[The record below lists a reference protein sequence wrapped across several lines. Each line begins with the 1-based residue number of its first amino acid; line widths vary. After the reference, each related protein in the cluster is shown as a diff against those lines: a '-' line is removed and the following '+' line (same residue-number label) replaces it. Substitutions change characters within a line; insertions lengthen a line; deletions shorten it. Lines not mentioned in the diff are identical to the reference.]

1 MIKLA
6 TLFSGVGAIE
16 EAFIKQKI
24 EYKIIFAADNGEREI
39 KSTAEEIREQTK
51 GMSLKEKN
59 KYIEELYLR
68 ESKKE
73 NFMQKQYLA
82 NFDVPEGHYYQDVRF
97 LDGSIYQEEQI
108 DLLVGGSPCQSF
120 SVIGKRG
127 GLEDT
132 RGTLFYEYARIVK
145 ECQPKAFIYENVLGM
160 LNHDKGKTWETINNV
175 FQSLNYNI
183 KLFKLDAK
191 NYGIPQDRRRIFVVG
206 SKIENKMD
214 IPTELDL
221 NTTIS
226 DYLEDII
233 PVKYYLGRKGFEFV
247 TNPFYFNRAKV
258 NDEIMMCQ
266 KANQQFNW
274 NGDFRFEPLD
284 EKRHTP
290 EILERA
296 YVGEYKGETGVT
308 RQLTPRECFRLMGF
322 NDDYKIVVHDTMA
335 WRQAG
340 NAIVVNVLEAIINE
354 MRNKGILK
362 C

>member
-24 EYKIIFAADNGEREI
+24 EHKIVFAADNGERELL
-39 KSTAEEIREQTK
+39 TPAEEIFKVIRSMDLIQ
-51 GMSLKEKN
+51 KN
-59 KYIEELYLR
+59 NYIEELYR
-68 ESKKE
+68 EESKKE

-82 NFDVPEGHYYQDVRF
+82 NFSVPTGHYYQDVRF
-97 LDGSIYQEEQI
+97 LDGKVYQQEHI

-160 LNHDKGKTWETINNV
+160 LNHDKGKTWATINNV
-175 FQSLNYNI
+175 FQSLNYDI
-183 KLFKLDAK
+183 KLFILNAK

-206 SKIENKMD
+206 SKEKNEMEVPKEIN
-214 IPTELDL
+214 L
-221 NTTIS
+221 TTSIS
-226 DYLEDII
+226 DYVEETV
-233 PVKYYLGRKGFEFV
+233 PAKYYLGRKGFEFV

-258 NDEIMMCQ
+258 NGTIMMCQ

-274 NGDFRFEPLD
+274 NGDFRFEVLD
-284 EKRHTP
+284 YTKHTP
-290 EILERA
+290 DILERA
-296 YVGEYKGETGVT
+296 YIGEYKGEMGVI

-322 NDDYKIVVHDTMA
+322 DDDYKIVVHDTMA

-340 NAIVVNVLEAIINE
+340 NAIVVNVLEAIIKE
-354 MRNKGILK
+354 MSDKGTLK

>member
-1 MIKLA
+1 MIRIG

-16 EAFIKQKI
+16 EALRKQKI
-24 EYKIIFAADNGEREI
+24 EYEIVFVADNGEREL
-39 KSTAEEIREQTK
+39 KTSADEIREKIST
-51 GMSLKEKN
+51 MSLTEKN
-59 KYIEELYLR
+59 KFIEELYLNETKR
-68 ESKKE
+68 E

-82 NFDVPEGHYYQDVRF
+82 NFEVPEGHYYQDVRF
-97 LDGSIYQEEQI
+97 LDGTIYKNSEI

-120 SVIGKRG
+120 SIIGKRG

-132 RGTLFYEYARIVK
+132 RGTLFYEYARIVQ
-145 ECQPKAFIYENVLGM
+145 ECQPKTFIYENVLGM
-160 LNHDKGKTWETINNV
+160 LNHDKGRTWETINDV

-183 KLFKLDAK
+183 KLFKLNAK
-191 NYGIPQDRRRIFVVG
+191 NYGIPQDRKRIFVVG
-206 SKIENKMD
+206 TKVDNNME
-214 IPTELDL
+214 IPAEVELQ
-221 NTTIS
+221 TTIA
-226 DYLEDII
+226 DYLEDVI
-233 PVKYYLGRKGFEFV
+233 PTKYYLGKKGFEFV
-247 TNPFYFNRAKV
+247 TNPFYYNRAKV
-258 NDEIMMCQ
+258 NGDVMMCQ

-284 EKRHTP
+284 PQRHTP
-290 EILERA
+290 EVLQRA
-296 YVGEYKGETGVT
+296 YVGEYHGERGVT

-354 MRNKGILK
+354 MRNKGILQ

>member
-24 EYKIIFAADNGEREI
+24 EYKIVFAADNGEREI

-51 GMSLKEKN
+51 GMSLQEKN
-59 KYIEELYLR
+59 KYIEELYLK
-68 ESKKE
+68 ESRKE

-97 LDGSIYQEEQI
+97 LDGTMYKDEQI

-214 IPTELDL
+214 IPAELDL
-221 NTTIS
+221 NTTIA
-226 DYLEDII
+226 DYLEDVI
-233 PVKYYLGRKGFEFV
+233 PVKYYLGRKGFKFV

-258 NDEIMMCQ
+258 NGEIMMCQ

-284 EKRHTP
+284 SNRHTP

-296 YVGEYKGETGVT
+296 YVGEYKGEKGVT

-322 NDDYKIVVHDTMA
+322 DDDYKIVVHDTMA